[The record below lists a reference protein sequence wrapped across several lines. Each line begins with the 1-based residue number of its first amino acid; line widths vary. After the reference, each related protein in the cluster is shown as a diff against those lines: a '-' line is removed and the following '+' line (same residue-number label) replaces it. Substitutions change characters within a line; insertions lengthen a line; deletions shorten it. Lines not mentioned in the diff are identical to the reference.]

1 VKHCQGFLFSS
12 VFYISSLVSYLLYLF
27 SLYAPKLNWPVW
39 CWTIDVKIGYF
50 LLLLTRLVIVS
61 LRRI

>member
-27 SLYAPKLNWPVW
+27 SLYAPKLNWPV
-39 CWTIDVKIGYF
+39 
-50 LLLLTRLVIVS
+50 
-61 LRRI
+61 